1 MPHRYDPQRHHRR
14 SIRLAGW
21 DYASAAVY
29 FVTICTHNRENLFDD
44 PRFRQVAGRLW
55 RAIPHRPHAGRVSLD
70 EWILM
75 PNHLHGLILLGPAEA
90 GAPSEHSPSPGEPA
104 GVGPGSLGA
113 IIGNYKSV
121 VTRRINQLRDTPG
134 APVWH
139 RNYYDR
145 IVRNQSQLDAFR
157 RYIIDNPARWAADG
171 DNLDNWLATMH
182 PRR

>member
-1 MPHRYDPQRHHRR
+1 MQHRYDPQRHRRR

-21 DYASAAVY
+21 DYTSAAVY
-29 FVTICTHNRENLFDD
+29 FVTICTHQRANLFDD
-44 PRFRQVAGRLW
+44 PRFRQVAEGLW
-55 RAIPHRPHAGRVSLD
+55 RAIPHRSHADHVSLD

-75 PNHLHGLILLGPAEA
+75 PNHLHGLILLGPADP
-90 GAPSEHSPSPGEPA
+90 GAPSEHPPSRGEPA
-104 GVGPGSLGA
+104 GVAPGSLGA

-139 RNYYDR
+139 RNYCER
-145 IVRNQSQLDAFR
+145 IVRNQRQLDAFR
-157 RYIIDNPARWAADG
+157 RYIIDNPARWATDG
-171 DNLDNWLATMH
+171 DNPDYWLGTIP